1 MTKHDVRIRRGS
13 FSKGQIERH
22 RDFKKFTG
30 LYEKQQKKSFL
41 SKLWVV
47 VVAVVFVV
55 AVAIIGYIKISEKRI
70 NNEKPAIEQQK

>member
-55 AVAIIGYIKISEKRI
+55 AVAIIGYIKISEKRT
-70 NNEKPAIEQQK
+70 NNEKPALEQQK

>member
-55 AVAIIGYIKISEKRI
+55 AVAVIGYIKISEKRT
-70 NNEKPAIEQQK
+70 NNEKPALEQQK